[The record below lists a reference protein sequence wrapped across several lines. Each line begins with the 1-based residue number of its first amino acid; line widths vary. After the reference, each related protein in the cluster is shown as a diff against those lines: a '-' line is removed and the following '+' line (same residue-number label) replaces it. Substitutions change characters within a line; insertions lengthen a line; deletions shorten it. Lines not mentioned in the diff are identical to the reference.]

1 MMMSSP
7 FLFGQH
13 WTDPGDTGYNQSMS
27 LFAQIFL
34 DDDVQEGNYEVAAF
48 YNDELLGVGQIVP
61 LTGTTSN
68 YHVHLNVQGNTT
80 LNGIYFKF
88 FNGTNEYVSSTE
100 MSFTEGLKGSHSN
113 YEPINFYSVAQI
125 GDVVYP
131 SLQKAINACKEGD
144 NTIELLA
151 DNAEDVTIKQV
162 EGVNVTIDGGTSR
175 FVYSGTITIHGNA
188 RYQGAETLTFT
199 NIDFTTDKAG
209 HYFIDSNSTGSV
221 ERYAHNV
228 TVSNCNFTATDAGVN
243 SAAAMRIR
251 QGFDIAI
258 NGGTFTNLH
267 SVLQA
272 YGNAGI
278 NITGITSNCK
288 NGISVGSST
297 NVVITN
303 SEITATGATGYG
315 VRAGENVTGPLTI
328 TDTKINAFIPV
339 SVRKVTDDTNCEFT
353 FTGNT
358 MTASNTDG
366 YWCVIGTSEY
376 EANGSLPET
385 AGKIIVNATEQDLA
399 GVYGYSRVEVTFD
412 DSTKKYFYMMEDAVP
427 YNNADNYEGATIK
440 LLSNCAGIGLRFWE
454 NGMTFDLNGKNYTIT
469 QAVGSS
475 GTESQGFQIRPEVT
489 GNVTIKN
496 GTIDIKAGTNVK
508 WMFNS
513 YAADF
518 VVKDVTIDG
527 ANMVTNTSEDY
538 LLVVQNAGDQA
549 TFDNVT
555 INNYTAKKVYLEGN
569 TTFVAPQEFDNIEIP
584 AGYVLNYAD
593 GKYTVVP
600 GDVELQR
607 NGVSQGRFASIAEA
621 IAAAEAND
629 VIVLLADITEN
640 VTVNKSVTIDGKA
653 EGATANSKYTGKII
667 ISGNVNVTINEV
679 AFVDGFVEHTSS
691 NNTGTITVKY
701 CSFANGG
708 YAITTSRIKS
718 VTIENCEVTNQS
730 LLYAKLSISDIVVKN
745 VNISKGNYV
754 AHIVYGSTAYFENV
768 NATEMTGYGI
778 QTQNYGAKT
787 ITINNCKFETPNYNS
802 IAVRDDRTE
811 AIDTFIFKG
820 TNEMTSLRDTDK
832 ANYVLAEV
840 DATLTAP
847 EGYTVTT
854 TVADHIVKYKDGK
867 YIVVGANVQVKD
879 GDEVKG
885 TFATLAE
892 AITAAQAGNTI
903 VLLANIT
910 EDVTVNKNLTLD
922 GAGKNYTGKITL
934 NKVNFTAENV
944 NFVKG
949 NIYKN
954 KDTGVGGTYT
964 IKNCTFDGQ
973 SMNDY
978 AVNLGGTSA
987 IVIEGVTAK
996 YYGYGFLQVP
1006 ASNTSVSVK
1015 DVEIS
1020 NVNYGLKIDYSGG
1033 VTLENVK
1040 AVASVAGVLNSNY
1053 GAKTITIK
1061 NSELSIL
1068 GTWTRNNTTKTT
1080 YVFEGANS
1088 IDEFVIDA
1096 AIDNFKLADVN
1107 STLTAPNNIT
1117 VTTDVENSIVVYENG
1132 MYKVKPAVASIT
1144 ADDNTTTYYETLAD
1158 AVEAAT
1164 AGQTVELIA
1173 DAIGAGLKINK
1184 DVTIDFGGFTY
1195 TINQAVGSTG
1205 TESQGFQLLKNNTV
1219 TLKNGTIDIVAGT
1232 NVKWMFN
1239 AYADVTLENLNVNCA
1254 NMAAPAE
1261 NEANYVLVVNN
1272 GGSATPTV
1280 TYTNVI
1286 VTNFP
1291 STATAQIWLDPT
1303 TTLKAG
1309 AGLENSIE
1317 TEEGYVVV
1325 YNNGEYTA
1333 IGAVAKIGEAIYPS
1347 VAAAVAAAQA
1357 GNVIELLV
1365 NVTEDVT
1372 VDKSVTIDGANFQ
1385 YTGNISVS
1393 GTSTDITVKNV
1404 NFVNGTGYAI
1414 TTNRI
1419 KSVTVENCTVT
1430 NYGFGFLYANK
1441 STPTVVVK
1449 NVTVDGGNYGFHWVY
1464 GTTATL
1470 ENVTMTNVT
1479 YGLYIQNYAGKT
1491 INVKNSTISSIG
1503 IWERSGYSGVQTFNF
1518 KGVNTVGTLTS
1529 SQYAKY
1535 VLAATDATL
1544 TAPEG
1549 YTVTTTVENS
1559 LVKYVDGAYKVVP
1572 AVAKIGDVCYE
1583 TLADA
1588 IAAIGEGDVV
1598 IELLAD
1604 VTFDYNA
1611 RDAYGTASTSSL
1623 TINGNGKT
1631 LTLNQKNSDW
1641 ASFGL
1646 ANADAKVVF
1655 NNMII
1660 EKTGYGDTSG
1670 AWNTHTIIFS
1680 SNVEMT
1686 DVTVNN
1692 SMAVQN
1698 GATLNNVTI
1707 YEANG
1712 YYGLWINGN
1721 GQTVTMNGGSI
1732 TATNGGR
1739 GIKIADQYIDAPAL
1753 VTLNVTGTTFN
1764 TAEKAAV
1771 LVSSKAGAVITASN
1785 VDITDVTEDNV
1796 NFAWVDEDW
1805 AAHYG
1810 KVTVTG
1816 GTLTQENLPVFVA
1829 ALMNNAKVEGY
1840 YKVFEEALAAAED
1853 EKILVLKTVVFDTDK
1868 EIDFE
1873 GKEVNS
1879 NVNPAFRITN
1889 DATVTVK
1896 NGNMNTAEGYN
1907 FILGASDSSS
1917 AGNLTIESGTFHGAT
1932 TVASVTMGSLNI
1944 TGGEF
1949 SVEPYQGNYAFLINC
1964 YDPNYNNG
1972 AEVSISGGT
1981 FHKWNPENNAAEGV
1995 NTNFCA
2001 QGYAANEIET
2011 GVYEVVAGMVLNQT
2025 KGIKYA
2031 TLQAAIDAAENGDEI
2046 VVLKDIT
2053 LGTGETREYTTTSG
2067 GTVSV
2072 RALNLISGKSVT
2084 IDLNGNTLYCEEE
2097 AEENQIYNF
2106 FAVTEE
2112 GHLTI
2117 KDSSEDGIGT
2127 VEIKNND
2134 ADATT
2139 VHSLIM
2145 CYNGT
2150 MTIENGNYKLHYGKN
2165 GNGMIYSQQSE
2176 TVTVNGGNFWLGN
2189 VGTLENHSPWIFNA
2203 SGRNGNRIIVN
2214 GGTFNDDVLHQ
2225 YYAFEVESSVKNALV
2240 NNNNGTWS
2248 VITNGAVAHVT
2259 ERYVYPANY
2268 TTNYTNTVGY
2278 ATLKDA
2284 FAAAHTYN
2292 YVTEEEMSTVTM
2304 LKDVT
2309 LDAYVTISKSVN
2321 LNLDQFN
2328 ITREDGTA
2336 LYFNGEGIEVTI
2348 NGEGTVSGTQAV
2360 YVDNGTVTINGG
2372 NYVGGYE
2379 AVYVINNGHAVIYGG
2394 TFGAE
2399 NDEDDTD
2406 FVLNE
2411 YDATRDVTTIAVYG
2425 GTFHGFNPENNAA
2438 EGAGTNFCAQGYGAV
2453 ETSTGSNIWEVM
2465 PVQKQSL
2472 VAGWN
2477 WYSSYLK
2484 IKSEDLLLA
2493 LGTNGSAV
2501 VSDNGG
2507 GDAYYE
2513 ESYGWDNSLT
2523 ENLDLSK
2530 MYMIETSIAC
2540 DLNLAGE
2547 LADAS
2552 TITITLNPGW
2562 NWIGYPSNVK
2572 TRISDAFSG
2581 FTPDNGDVIKTKAN
2595 SFAEYYEGQ
2604 WYDGGVDMTMEPTK
2618 GYMYYNASLDVTK
2631 TFTYNI
2637 VPVTTR
2643 GNNETAVATHYSVDY
2658 TKYPF
2663 NMTMVAVVDGAMNDN
2678 YEVAALVNGEVRGSA
2693 RPVYIESMDAY
2704 MLFLSINGDAVEEMT
2719 FKYYDLT
2726 TGEEYDLVNRI
2737 DYSNNAMVGSV
2748 NEPYVLSRGTT
2759 GIGEAAMSQ
2768 VNIYPNPTTTGTEIN
2783 LQTVCDTVEVF
2794 NALGVKVAEYQNVDT
2809 VDALETAGIYV
2820 IRITNDGN
2828 VQNCRLVVK

>member
-1 MMMSSP
+1 MKIKTFILTFLMMMSSP

-228 TVSNCNFTATDAGVN
+228 TVDDCNFTATGAGEN
-243 SAAAMRIR
+243 SAVAMRIR

-1158 AVEAAT
+1158 A
-1164 AGQTVELIA
+1164 
-1173 DAIGAGLKINK
+1173 
-1184 DVTIDFGGFTY
+1184 
-1195 TINQAVGSTG
+1195 
-1205 TESQGFQLLKNNTV
+1205 
-1219 TLKNGTIDIVAGT
+1219 
-1232 NVKWMFN
+1232 
-1239 AYADVTLENLNVNCA
+1239 
-1254 NMAAPAE
+1254 
-1261 NEANYVLVVNN
+1261 
-1272 GGSATPTV
+1272 
-1280 TYTNVI
+1280 
-1286 VTNFP
+1286 
-1291 STATAQIWLDPT
+1291 
-1303 TTLKAG
+1303 
-1309 AGLENSIE
+1309 
-1317 TEEGYVVV
+1317 
-1325 YNNGEYTA
+1325 
-1333 IGAVAKIGEAIYPS
+1333 
-1347 VAAAVAAAQA
+1347 
-1357 GNVIELLV
+1357 
-1365 NVTEDVT
+1365 
-1372 VDKSVTIDGANFQ
+1372 
-1385 YTGNISVS
+1385 
-1393 GTSTDITVKNV
+1393 
-1404 NFVNGTGYAI
+1404 
-1414 TTNRI
+1414 
-1419 KSVTVENCTVT
+1419 
-1430 NYGFGFLYANK
+1430 
-1441 STPTVVVK
+1441 
-1449 NVTVDGGNYGFHWVY
+1449 
-1464 GTTATL
+1464 
-1470 ENVTMTNVT
+1470 
-1479 YGLYIQNYAGKT
+1479 
-1491 INVKNSTISSIG
+1491 
-1503 IWERSGYSGVQTFNF
+1503 
-1518 KGVNTVGTLTS
+1518 
-1529 SQYAKY
+1529 
-1535 VLAATDATL
+1535 
-1544 TAPEG
+1544 
-1549 YTVTTTVENS
+1549 
-1559 LVKYVDGAYKVVP
+1559 
-1572 AVAKIGDVCYE
+1572 
-1583 TLADA
+1583 

-1670 AWNTHTIIFS
+1670 AWNTHAIIFS

-1686 DVTVNN
+1686 NVTVNN
-1692 SMAVQN
+1692 SMAVQD

-1707 YEANG
+1707 NEANG

-1721 GQTVTMNGGSI
+1721 GQSVTMNGGSI
-1732 TATNGGR
+1732 NATNGGR

-1868 EIDFE
+1868 TIDFG

-1889 DATVTVK
+1889 GATVIVK

-1917 AGNLTIESGTFHGAT
+1917 AGNLTIESGKFHGAT